1 MPAVTL
7 PGDRSEAERTPALT
21 LPGAAAAPLRRVAP
35 GAHPREASAPGTRV
49 PGAEALAGAVGRPGA
64 AGPVPA
70 LTPVQAADAI
80 ERVLLE
86 GLDPEAAPARS
97 AVPVPAGELLLM
109 PAASAEYA
117 GVKIAGVAPANPAV
131 GLPRITGSYLL
142 LDGPTLQP
150 VALLDG
156 AALTA
161 LRTPAVTAVALRRLA
176 APDAEH
182 LVLFGAG
189 PQAYGHLDA
198 LVAVRPLSRVTVV
211 ARSAAPAEA
220 LAAYARGRGL
230 STRVGTPD
238 AVAGADLVVCCTT
251 ARTPLFDGELV
262 PGHAVVVAVGSH
274 EPDACEVDAA
284 LVGRAE
290 LYVEARAAA
299 LREAGDLL
307 MAGVTGA
314 DVLWNLAELVRGE
327 VPVPSDRPRFFKS
340 VGMAWED
347 LAVAAQMHR
356 CGG

>member
-1 MPAVTL
+1 MT
-7 PGDRSEAERTPALT
+7 PG
-21 LPGAAAAPLRRVAP
+21 
-35 GAHPREASAPGTRV
+35 
-49 PGAEALAGAVGRPGA
+49 
-64 AGPVPA
+64 
-70 LTPVQAADAI
+70 QAAEAI
-80 ERVLLE
+80 ERVLLD

-97 AVPVPAGELLLM
+97 AVRVPAGELLLM
-109 PAASAEYA
+109 PAASAAYA
-117 GVKIAGVAPANPAV
+117 GVKIAGVAPANPAA

-161 LRTPAVTAVALRRLA
+161 LRTPAVTAVALSRLA
-176 APDAEH
+176 APDAAH

-198 LVAVRPLSRVTVV
+198 LLAVRPLTRATVV
-211 ARSAAPAEA
+211 ARSEAPAEA
-220 LAAYARGRGL
+220 LVRYARARGL
-230 STRVGTPD
+230 AAVVGTPA
-238 AVAGADLVVCCTT
+238 AVAEADLVVCCTT
-251 ARTPLFDGELV
+251 ARTPLFDGALV
-262 PGHAVVVAVGSH
+262 PAHAAVAAVGSH
-274 EPDACEVDAA
+274 EPDAREVDGV

-314 DVLWNLAELVRGE
+314 DTLWNLAELVRGE
-327 VPVPSDRPRFFKS
+327 APVPSGRPRFFKS

-347 LAVAAQMHR
+347 LAVAAEAHR
-356 CGG
+356 RGRTG

>member
-1 MPAVTL
+1 MVSPA
-7 PGDRSEAERTPALT
+7 RAAE
-21 LPGAAAAPLRRVAP
+21 
-35 GAHPREASAPGTRV
+35 
-49 PGAEALAGAVGRPGA
+49 
-64 AGPVPA
+64 
-70 LTPVQAADAI
+70 AI
-80 ERVLLE
+80 ERVLLA
-86 GLDPEAAPARS
+86 GLDPEAGPARS

-109 PAASAEYA
+109 PAATAEYA
-117 GVKIAGVAPANPAV
+117 GVKIAGVAPGNAAR

-176 APDAEH
+176 APDAAH

-198 LVAVRPLSRVTVV
+198 LLAVRPLTRVTVV

-220 LAAYARGRGL
+220 LAGYARGLGL
-230 STRVGTPD
+230 AASVGTAS
-238 AVAGADLVVCCTT
+238 AVAEADLVVCCTT
-251 ARTPLFDGELV
+251 ARTPLFDGALV
-262 PGHAVVVAVGSH
+262 PDHAAVAAVGSH
-274 EPDACEVDAA
+274 EPDAREVDSV
-284 LVGRAE
+284 LVGRAA

-314 DVLWNLAELVRGE
+314 DPLWNLAELVRGE

-340 VGMAWED
+340 VGMAWQD
-347 LAVAAQMHR
+347 LAVAAEIHR
-356 CGG
+356 RG